1 MFDTGTTLELTD
13 VASTEVDCLLGIL
26 NRHLDWMDVKDEDG
40 LY

>member
-1 MFDTGTTLELTD
+1 MFGTGMTLGLTD

-26 NRHLDWMDVKDEDG
+26 DRHLDWMDVRDEDG